1 MKTCPNCG
9 STEIYRQDLQS
20 LTIHCG
26 SEALLQA
33 ERCGHQWEAEQ
44 VRKPLAT
51 ARARE
56 KRYPRTRLNIGVYL
70 CPIDRDKYSFA
81 INNGNGI
88 IAFNEFE
95 TDRYLS
101 GCYHSIEEAL
111 TAGINFSSAFTE
123 CNRCQQ
129 DGRSIKNRKESV
141 KIRSKFTEI

>member
-9 STEIYRQDLQS
+9 SIEIYRQDLQS
-20 LTIHCG
+20 LIIHCD
-26 SEALLQA
+26 
-33 ERCGHQWEAEQ
+33 RCGHQWEAEQ

-70 CPIDRDKYSFA
+70 CPVNKEKYSFA

-88 IAFNEFE
+88 IAFNEFD

-101 GCYHSIEEAL
+101 GCYDSIEEAL
-111 TAGINFSSAFTE
+111 AAGINWA
-123 CNRCQQ
+123 
-129 DGRSIKNRKESV
+129 ES
-141 KIRSKFTEI
+141 